1 MFGSKRKL
9 DDLMA
14 QLRPDLS
21 REALGVGPAFPG
33 VAPNPVLSG
42 DARKRN
48 AELRTGTLALG
59 VLVDWRE
66 VNNNPR
72 LVLMLDVET
81 ADGVSFRGIADE
93 SFTITELT
101 RLAPDRR
108 CPCATAQTSW
118 TTTSPSRATRILH
131 WCSSSRMRSRDA
143 SGADPIA
150 RAPRLAT
157 IAIRPSGTTQP
168 ASAGR
173 STGRPLAAH
182 SEMPPVTFTAS

>member
-101 RLAPDRR
+101 RLAPG
-108 CPCATAQTSW
+108 QTL
-118 TTTSPSRATRILH
+118 PVRYRPDVMDHYVALA
-131 WCSSSRMRSRDA
+131 RDA
-143 SGADPIA
+143 DPALVQQLADEIA
-150 RAPRLAT
+150 RRK
-157 IAIRPSGTTQP
+157 R
-168 ASAGR
+168 R
-173 STGRPLAAH
+173 
-182 SEMPPVTFTAS
+182 